1 MDEAKSLVNMSVSAI
16 FAALFLG
23 AALSL
28 LTICYM
34 MWAYFSRQ
42 DAANQRMDYYSNLTA
57 YDNQTIGGA
66 DVLSLLS
73 HADDYGIFVIFL
85 EDTDS
90 GQAVFDSAN
99 STAIHQTRYAYYD
112 PEGQGAYSVVKQSQY
127 SNAIPVCNSAINSV
141 YSYMGSGTKTLHDH
155 EVAGT
160 VVNLHNKTKVDL
172 IRLFTKSTADGLGS
186 LTNGA
191 TDTYAAF
198 KACLIYANDGTTDV
212 SGVAL
217 VRANSAV
224 TNFCMD

>member
-23 AALSL
+23 AALGL
-28 LTICYM
+28 LAICYM

-85 EDTDS
+85 DDTDNS
-90 GQAVFDSAN
+90 STVFDSAN
-99 STAIHQTRYAYYD
+99 SVAVHTSKYAFYD
-112 PEGQGAYSVVKQSQY
+112 PDGQGAYSFVKQPQY
-127 SNAIPVCNSAINSV
+127 ANAIPVCNNAVNAV
-141 YSYMGSGTKTLHDH
+141 YSYMGSGTKTMHDL
-155 EVAGT
+155 ETASS
-160 VVNLHNKTKVDL
+160 VVNLHGRTKADL
-172 IRLFTKSTADGLGS
+172 IQLFTKSTSDGLGS
-186 LTNGA
+186 LTTGSV
-191 TDTYAAF
+191 DTYAAF

-217 VRANSAV
+217 IRANSAV

>member
-23 AALSL
+23 AAIGL

-34 MWAYFSRQ
+34 MWSYFSRQ

-73 HADDYGIFVIFL
+73 HADDYGIFVLFL
-85 EDTDS
+85 DDTDNS
-90 GQAVFDSAN
+90 QSVFDSATSVAVHSN
-99 STAIHQTRYAYYD
+99 KYAYYD
-112 PEGQGAYSVVKQSQY
+112 PDGQGAYSVVKQAQY
-127 SNAIPVCNSAINSV
+127 DNAIPVCNSAINST
-141 YSYMGSGTKTLHDH
+141 YGYLGNGTKTMHDL

-160 VVNLHNKTKVDL
+160 ITNLHGRTKVDL

-186 LTNGA
+186 LTTGA

-212 SGVAL
+212 AGVAL
-217 VRANSAV
+217 VRANSKV